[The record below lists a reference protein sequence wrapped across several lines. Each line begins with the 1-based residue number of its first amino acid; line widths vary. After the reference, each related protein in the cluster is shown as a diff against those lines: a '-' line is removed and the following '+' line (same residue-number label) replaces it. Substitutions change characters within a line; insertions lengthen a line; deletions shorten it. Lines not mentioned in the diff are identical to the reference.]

1 MAKPPQTRPT
11 SAQWGLPYADG
22 ASGSA
27 VKREQTY
34 IIAFAVLTIVA
45 WQTAIGTLALMP
57 FTLLST
63 WWHEMAHGLMAA
75 ALGAEFERLVIFA
88 NGSGFAESSGDLGRI
103 GQAIVAAS
111 GLLGPTIAGSV
122 LIIASRSPRATKV
135 MLFVLAIALIASTLI
150 WVRSMAGWIVLPLF
164 AAGAFLIAS
173 RATRKWQR
181 IAIEFLGVQ
190 GAVSVYQDVDY
201 LFSPG
206 AAVDGQVALSDTG
219 RIAEALFLPYWFW
232 GGAITIAIAAMVWK
246 SLQIAGRT

>member
-1 MAKPPQTRPT
+1 
-11 SAQWGLPYADG
+11 
-22 ASGSA
+22 
-27 VKREQTY
+27 
-34 IIAFAVLTIVA
+34 
-45 WQTAIGTLALMP
+45 
-57 FTLLST
+57 
-63 WWHEMAHGLMAA
+63 MAHGLMAA
-75 ALGAEFERLVIFA
+75 SLGAEFERLVIFA

-111 GLLGPTIAGSV
+111 GLLGPSIAGCV

-135 MLFVLAIALIASTLI
+135 MLFGLAIALIASTLI
-150 WVRSMAGWIVLPLF
+150 WVRSIAGWIVLPLF

-190 GAVSVYQDVDY
+190 GAVSVYQDIDY